1 MNKLVIKLQ
10 IYNYILLYQS
20 VYYYNIYI
28 YIFAFLIKNNRI
40 NNKNNKKIKIFT
52 TYRII

>member
-10 IYNYILLYQS
+10 IYN
-20 VYYYNIYI
+20 YYNIYI